1 MDELGMN
8 IFIQLPQTYQTYLR
22 TTHTR
27 PLNSTAKKKMSIAL
41 VTIDGDLTSVEDIVG
56 SIRIYRR
63 DIQCLNNFVM
73 DIIIICPEA
82 VISGRFEFET

>member
-1 MDELGMN
+1 MHVDR
-8 IFIQLPQTYQTYLR
+8 II
-22 TTHTR
+22 
-27 PLNSTAKKKMSIAL
+27 

-82 VISGRFEFET
+82 VILGRFEFEWSSYFIFM